1 MEVCP
6 SGLRSTLGKRVSGQP
21 FRRFES
27 SRFRHTKRNP
37 FRDLFL
43 YAWWDT
49 IDVRRYENRRNR
61 IKSRAC
67 SNFFE
72 VTPDF
77 IDLLRKSIILSLPP
91 YKVSKLM
98 FFNMLRHGYIK
109 DANTFIAGILA
120 LFQLGILSE

>member
-1 MEVCP
+1 MVEGARLEIVYAAMY
-6 SGLRSTLGKRVSGQP
+6 
-21 FRRFES
+21 RRFES

-43 YAWWDT
+43 YAWWDI

-77 IDLLRKSIILSLPP
+77 IDLLRKSIILSLPFFC
-91 YKVSKLM
+91 LM
-98 FFNMLRHGYIK
+98 
-109 DANTFIAGILA
+109 IL
-120 LFQLGILSE
+120 